1 MPLNGRRFAREHI
14 YSKNRYDRT
23 KAILDERDGPKED
36 EEGEEG
42 EGLIRQS
49 GI

>member
-1 MPLNGRRFAREHI
+1 MAGL
-14 YSKNRYDRT
+14 
-23 KAILDERDGPKED
+23 KAILDEGDGPKED